1 MPKPQRAKSGDEDQA
16 LQLNVF
22 KSACDVVDYEILTTQ
37 AIDRVE
43 KEEIDTA
50 QIGYQGVQLDYQGI
64 HQEELPAQVNP
75 GTSLIR
81 LAEMWRFRN
90 VCSPAAVGG

>member
-50 QIGYQGVQLDYQGI
+50 QIGYQGVHLDYQGI
-64 HQEELPAQVNP
+64 HQEELPAQVDP
-75 GTSLIR
+75 ST
-81 LAEMWRFRN
+81 
-90 VCSPAAVGG
+90 